1 MRYKTSKSG
10 WNNET
15 NIPSTKIPHS
25 NAYRHDSLSLLF
37 QRRAMRYE
45 RCRMLFGDEGFE
57 KLQKAKILILGV
69 GGVGSYALDCL
80 YRSGVNDITILDFD
94 IYDETNQNR
103 QIGSEAV
110 GMVKVDRLKEL
121 YPSVKTINQR
131 MDMAW
136 VETFD
141 FEPYDIIIDA
151 ADTTKVKIEVARKCY
166 KKLIMALGSA
176 KRYDTSK
183 IEVASI
189 WKTHG
194 DALARKIRNEL
205 KKAKFDRN
213 FTVVFSP
220 EEAKCTEKGS
230 CVAVT
235 GAVGLTV
242 CSEAIKRII
251 K

>member
-1 MRYKTSKSG
+1 MR
-10 WNNET
+10 
-15 NIPSTKIPHS
+15 
-25 NAYRHDSLSLLF
+25 F
-37 QRRAMRYE
+37 E
-45 RCRMLFGDEGFE
+45 RCKMLFGEENFS
-57 KLQKAKILILGV
+57 KIQASKILILGV

-80 YRSGVNDITILDFD
+80 YRSGVTDITILDFD
-94 IYDETNQNR
+94 VYDETNQNR

-110 GMVKVDRLKEL
+110 GMAKVERLKEL
-121 YPSVKTINQR
+121 YPGIKTINQR

-136 VETFD
+136 VASFD
-141 FEPYDIIIDA
+141 FEPYDLVIDA
-151 ADTTKVKIEVARKCY
+151 ADTTKVKIEVAKKCY

-176 KRYDTSK
+176 KRYDTNK

-205 KKAKFDRN
+205 KKSKFDRN
-213 FTVVFSP
+213 FLVVFSP
-220 EEAKCTEKGS
+220 EEDNCKEKGS

-242 CSEAIKRII
+242 CSEVIKKIL

>member
-1 MRYKTSKSG
+1 MRFK
-10 WNNET
+10 
-15 NIPSTKIPHS
+15 
-25 NAYRHDSLSLLF
+25 
-37 QRRAMRYE
+37 
-45 RCRMLFGDEGFE
+45 RCRMLFGDEDF
-57 KLQKAKILILGV
+57 KKIQKSKILILGI

-80 YRSGVNDITILDFD
+80 YRSGVSDITILDFD

-103 QIGSEAV
+103 QIGSDAV
-110 GMVKVDRLKEL
+110 GESKVDTLAKL
-121 YPSVKTINQR
+121 YPGVKTIHQR

-136 VETFD
+136 VAAFD
-141 FEPYDIIIDA
+141 FDPYDIVIDA

-176 KRYDTSK
+176 KRYDANK

-205 KKAKFDRN
+205 KKVKFDRN

-220 EEAKCTEKGS
+220 EEDKCKEKGS

-242 CSEAIKRII
+242 CSECIKKILN
-251 K
+251 

>member
-1 MRYKTSKSG
+1 MALR
-10 WNNET
+10 
-15 NIPSTKIPHS
+15 
-25 NAYRHDSLSLLF
+25 F
-37 QRRAMRYE
+37 E
-45 RCRMLFGDEGFE
+45 RCRMLFGDENFQ
-57 KLQKAKILILGV
+57 KIQKATILILGI

-80 YRSGVNDITILDFD
+80 YRSGVRDITILDYD

-110 GMVKVDRLKEL
+110 GESKIETLAKL
-121 YPSVKTINQR
+121 YPGIQTIHQQ
-131 MDMAW
+131 MTMVW
-136 VETFD
+136 VESFD

-151 ADTTKVKIEVARKCY
+151 ADTTKVKIEVAKKCY

-176 KRYDTSK
+176 KRWDTNK

-220 EEAKCTEKGS
+220 EEDKCKEKGS

-242 CSEAIKRII
+242 CSEAIKKIL

>member
-1 MRYKTSKSG
+1 MR
-10 WNNET
+10 
-15 NIPSTKIPHS
+15 
-25 NAYRHDSLSLLF
+25 F
-37 QRRAMRYE
+37 QR
-45 RCRMLFGDEGFE
+45 CKMLFGDENFD
-57 KLQKAKILILGV
+57 KLQNAKILILGV

-80 YRSGVNDITILDFD
+80 YRSGVSDITILDFD
-94 IYDETNQNR
+94 VYDETNQNR

-110 GMVKVDRLKEL
+110 GMVKVERLQEL
-121 YPSVKTINQR
+121 YPSVKTINQC

-136 VETFD
+136 VAAFD
-141 FEPYDIIIDA
+141 FEPYDLVIDA
-151 ADTTKVKIEVARKCY
+151 ADTTKVKIEVAKKCY

-176 KRYDTSK
+176 KRWDTNK

-220 EEAKCTEKGS
+220 EEDKCKEKGS

-242 CSEAIKRII
+242 CSEAIKKIL

>member
-1 MRYKTSKSG
+1 MR
-10 WNNET
+10 
-15 NIPSTKIPHS
+15 
-25 NAYRHDSLSLLF
+25 F
-37 QRRAMRYE
+37 E
-45 RCRMLFGDEGFE
+45 RCRILFGEENFS
-57 KLQKAKILILGV
+57 KIQASKILILGI

-80 YRSGVNDITILDFD
+80 YRSGVTDITILDYD

-110 GMVKVDRLKEL
+110 GESKIDTLAKL
-121 YPSVKTINQR
+121 YPGIQTIHQQMN
-131 MDMAW
+131 MVW
-136 VETFD
+136 VEDFD
-141 FEPYDIIIDA
+141 FEPYNIIIDA
-151 ADTTKVKIEVARKCY
+151 ADTTKVKIEVAKKCY
-166 KKLIMALGSA
+166 KKLIMSVGSA
-176 KRYDTSK
+176 KRFETNK

-220 EEAKCTEKGS
+220 EEDKCKEKGS
-230 CVAVT
+230 FVGVT
-235 GAVGLTV
+235 GAFGLTI
-242 CSEAIKRII
+242 CSETIKKIL

>member
-1 MRYKTSKSG
+1 MR
-10 WNNET
+10 
-15 NIPSTKIPHS
+15 
-25 NAYRHDSLSLLF
+25 F
-37 QRRAMRYE
+37 E
-45 RCRMLFGDEGFE
+45 RCRMLFGEEDFT
-57 KLQKAKILILGV
+57 KLQQAKILILGV

-80 YRSGVNDITILDFD
+80 YRSGVSDITILDYDTF
-94 IYDETNQNR
+94 DETNRNR
-103 QIGSEAV
+103 QIGSDAV
-110 GMVKVDRLKEL
+110 GESKIATLTKL
-121 YPSVKTINQR
+121 YPDVKTIEQQ

-136 VETFD
+136 VAEFD
-141 FEPYDIIIDA
+141 FEPYNIVIDA
-151 ADTTKVKIEVARKCY
+151 ADTTKVKLEVAKKCY

-176 KRYDTSK
+176 KRYDASK

-213 FTVVFSP
+213 FTVIFSP
-220 EEAKCTEKGS
+220 EEDKCKEKGS

-242 CSEAIKRII
+242 CSETIKKIL
-251 K
+251 KQ

>member
-1 MRYKTSKSG
+1 MR
-10 WNNET
+10 
-15 NIPSTKIPHS
+15 
-25 NAYRHDSLSLLF
+25 F
-37 QRRAMRYE
+37 E
-45 RCRMLFGDEGFE
+45 RCRMLFGNEDFE
-57 KLQKAKILILGV
+57 KIQASKILILGI

-80 YRSGVNDITILDFD
+80 YRSGVSDLTILDFD

-110 GMVKVDRLKEL
+110 GESKIDTLAKL
-121 YPSVKTINQR
+121 YPGVKTIEQR

-136 VETFD
+136 VSAFD
-141 FEPYDIIIDA
+141 FEPYDIVIDA

-176 KRYDTSK
+176 KRYDTNK

-220 EEAKCTEKGS
+220 EEDKCKEKGS

-242 CSEAIKRII
+242 CSETIKRILS
-251 K
+251 KK

>member
-1 MRYKTSKSG
+1 MR
-10 WNNET
+10 
-15 NIPSTKIPHS
+15 
-25 NAYRHDSLSLLF
+25 F
-37 QRRAMRYE
+37 E
-45 RCRMLFGDEGFE
+45 RCRMLFGEEDFE
-57 KLQKAKILILGV
+57 KLKQAKILILGV

-80 YRSGVNDITILDFD
+80 YRSGVSDITILDYD
-94 IYDETNQNR
+94 IFDETNRNR
-103 QIGSEAV
+103 QIGSDAV
-110 GMVKVDRLKEL
+110 GESKVATLAKL
-121 YPSVKTINQR
+121 YPDVKAIEQQ
-131 MDMAW
+131 MDMTW
-136 VETFD
+136 VAGFD
-141 FEPYDIIIDA
+141 FEPYDLVIDA
-151 ADTTKVKIEVARKCY
+151 ADTTKVKLEVAKKCY

-176 KRYDTSK
+176 KRYDANK

-220 EEAKCTEKGS
+220 EEDRCKEKGS

-242 CSEAIKRII
+242 CSETIKKIL

>member
-1 MRYKTSKSG
+1 
-10 WNNET
+10 
-15 NIPSTKIPHS
+15 
-25 NAYRHDSLSLLF
+25 
-37 QRRAMRYE
+37 
-45 RCRMLFGDEGFE
+45 MLFGDEDFE
-57 KLQKAKILILGV
+57 KLQNAKILILGV

-80 YRSGVNDITILDFD
+80 YRSGVQDITILDYD
-94 IYDETNQNR
+94 VYDETNRNR
-103 QIGSEAV
+103 QIGSDAV
-110 GMVKVDRLKEL
+110 GEVKVEALAKL
-121 YPSVKTINQR
+121 YPGIRTINHK

-136 VETFD
+136 VASFD

-151 ADTTKVKIEVARKCY
+151 ADTTKVKIEVAKKCY
-166 KKLIMALGSA
+166 KKLIMAVGSA
-176 KRYDTSK
+176 KRYDTNK
-183 IEVASI
+183 IEVTSI

-220 EEAKCTEKGS
+220 EEDKCKEKGS

-242 CSEAIKRII
+242 CSEAIKRILGS
-251 K
+251 

>member
-1 MRYKTSKSG
+1 MR
-10 WNNET
+10 
-15 NIPSTKIPHS
+15 
-25 NAYRHDSLSLLF
+25 F
-37 QRRAMRYE
+37 QRCE
-45 RCRMLFGDEGFE
+45 MLFGEENFE
-57 KLQKAKILILGV
+57 KLKNAKILILGL

-80 YRSGVNDITILDFD
+80 YRSGVSDITILDFD
-94 IYDETNQNR
+94 MYDETNQNR

-110 GMVKVDRLKEL
+110 GMVKVERLQEL
-121 YPSVKTINQR
+121 YPTVKTINKR

-136 VETFD
+136 VAEFD
-141 FEPYDIIIDA
+141 FEPYDLVIDA
-151 ADTTKVKIEVARKCY
+151 ADTTKVKIEVAKKCY

-176 KRYDTSK
+176 KRWDTNK

-220 EEAKCTEKGS
+220 EEDKCKEKGS

-242 CSEAIKRII
+242 CSEAIKKIL

>member
-1 MRYKTSKSG
+1 MR
-10 WNNET
+10 
-15 NIPSTKIPHS
+15 
-25 NAYRHDSLSLLF
+25 F
-37 QRRAMRYE
+37 E
-45 RCRMLFGDEGFE
+45 RCRMLFGEEDFA
-57 KLQKAKILILGV
+57 KLQNAKILILGV

-80 YRSGVNDITILDFD
+80 YRSGVSDITILDFD
-94 IYDETNQNR
+94 VYDETNQNR

-110 GMVKVDRLKEL
+110 GMVKVERLKEL
-121 YPSVKTINQR
+121 YPNIQTINQR

-136 VETFD
+136 VESFD
-141 FEPYDIIIDA
+141 FSPFDLVIDA
-151 ADTTKVKIEVARKCY
+151 ADTTKVKIEVAKKCY

-176 KRYDTSK
+176 KRWDANK

-205 KKAKFDRN
+205 KRAKFDRN

-220 EEAKCTEKGS
+220 EEDKCKEKGS

-242 CSEAIKRII
+242 CSEAIKRIL
-251 K
+251 KS